1 MREEYTVEQHAV
13 LIGLTGKYL
22 EKYAGEYGTDLFIN
36 CIVKY
41 GNQRGQR
48 MRNRAIRD
56 GRPLNY
62 ETFLAYGELKLDT
75 LPGDYS
81 VKSQSPVYIN
91 CCHRCMWD
99 EAWKKFGLS
108 QYGKWYCRYIDIN
121 LVQGF
126 SNDMVMIART
136 MKGLGDD
143 CCTFVNVGYEQ
154 TEESKQRIVR
164 LKEDLSGRYTRDF
177 LYHEGHFLNAVR
189 RICKNPLKDNYNRFE
204 AELLQ
209 EFASIYGNK
218 IAESVLEKSGMDFDR
233 F

>member
-1 MREEYTVEQHAV
+1 MEKYTVEQHAV

-22 EKYAGEYGTDLFIN
+22 EKYEGDYGTDLFIN
-36 CIVKY
+36 SIIKY
-41 GNQRGQR
+41 AAQRGRR

-56 GRPLNY
+56 GQPLNY
-62 ETFLAYGELKLDT
+62 ETFLAYGELILHT

-99 EAWKKFGLS
+99 EAWRKYNLS
-108 QYGKWYCRYIDIN
+108 EYGAWYCKYVDLH

-126 SNDMVMIART
+126 SEDMVMITKSMR
-136 MKGLGDD
+136 GLGDD

-154 TEESKQRIVR
+154 TEESAKRIAD
-164 LKEDLSGRYTRDF
+164 LKASLQGRYGKDF

-189 RICKNPLKDNYNRFE
+189 AVCQKVLGESYEKME
-204 AELLQ
+204 QELL
-209 EFASIYGNK
+209 EELGEIYSDQLATEVK
-218 IAESVLEKSGMDFDR
+218 EKSYEDFDR
-233 F
+233 I

>member
-1 MREEYTVEQHAV
+1 MDQYTVEQHAV

-36 CIVKY
+36 SIVKY

-48 MRNRAIRD
+48 MKKKAVAD

-62 ETFLAYGELKLDT
+62 ETFLAYGELKLNT
-75 LPGDYS
+75 LPGDYGVQS
-81 VKSQSPVYIN
+81 ESPVYIN
-91 CCHRCMWD
+91 CCYRCMWD

-108 QYGKWYCRYIDIN
+108 KYGEWYCRYIDIN

-154 TEESKQRIVR
+154 TEESKKRIADIK
-164 LKEDLSGRYTRDF
+164 KELNGKYYKNF
-177 LYHEGHFLNAVR
+177 LYHQGDFLNIVR
-189 RICKNPLKDNYNRFE
+189 KICSAPLKDRYPEFE
-204 AELLQ
+204 KEMME
-209 EFASIYGNK
+209 EFSQIYGK
-218 IAESVLEKSGMDFDR
+218 ELAEEVLEESQKDFVD
-233 F
+233 